1 MVKKDD
7 NIHYKK
13 VEIVILFVLFQSR
26 RLPPLQVVRIAKL
39 IQSNKSMD
47 YSKKGFPGLFG

>member
-13 VEIVILFVLFQSR
+13 VEIVILYVLRS
-26 RLPPLQVVRIAKL
+26 KL
-39 IQSNKSMD
+39 IQSNKSMVILRKVFRD
-47 YSKKGFPGLFG
+47 SLDSYP

>member
-13 VEIVILFVLFQSR
+13 VEIVILYVLRS
-26 RLPPLQVVRIAKL
+26 KL
-39 IQSNKSMD
+39 IQSNKSMVILRKVLRSSLD
-47 YSKKGFPGLFG
+47 SYP

>member
-13 VEIVILFVLFQSR
+13 VEIVILYVLCFMFKVDSE
-26 RLPPLQVVRIAKL
+26 
-39 IQSNKSMD
+39 
-47 YSKKGFPGLFG
+47 

>member
-13 VEIVILFVLFQSR
+13 VEIVILYVLRS
-26 RLPPLQVVRIAKL
+26 KL
-39 IQSNKSMD
+39 IQSNKSKG

>member
-13 VEIVILFVLFQSR
+13 VEIVILYVLSQSR
-26 RLPPLQVVRIAKL
+26 RLPPLQLVSNSKL
-39 IQSNKSMD
+39 DSE
-47 YSKKGFPGLFG
+47 